1 MTKCQFHSNCGG
13 YCNTPKQVASNMCE
27 NCQDAEQMDT
37 AARVRTTAIVDAA
50 TELLDVLD
58 AAANVD
64 EPSPGQREWMERLR
78 TALAA

>member
-1 MTKCQFHSNCGG
+1 MTECQFHNNCGV
-13 YCNTPKQVASNMCE
+13 YCETPEQVAFNLCE
-27 NCQDAEQMDT
+27 NCLDAKQMHEAVSLRT
-37 AARVRTTAIVDAA
+37 AAIVDAA

-64 EPSPGQREWMERLR
+64 EPSPEQREWMERLR